1 MFAKEPPAPV
11 LHEEKPDGAA
21 LPSAAPLKTGLW
33 SQPPV
38 PDDSLPL
45 PSGVSG
51 GHPNPAGR
59 EACENSHNSLASVV
73 AAPPAGAVEM
83 KKVAEVPPAGPDLAT
98 PISPSSYAAP
108 ARSRARRALT
118 VGLMILLLV
127 AALVAVWY
135 ISRARAMRSVPA
147 SPVKA
152 RLESPLPDR
161 DSAHS
166 VVDKAR

>member
-1 MFAKEPPAPV
+1 
-11 LHEEKPDGAA
+11 
-21 LPSAAPLKTGLW
+21 
-33 SQPPV
+33 
-38 PDDSLPL
+38 
-45 PSGVSG
+45 
-51 GHPNPAGR
+51 
-59 EACENSHNSLASVV
+59 
-73 AAPPAGAVEM
+73 M